1 MKSVVAWVK
10 TSKWVLYLVAAG
22 ILLVLGAVL
31 YSLFHSPQDRDPS
44 KPSRLPEVPKPLL
57 EKVEKAEEEALVAKV
72 EARVKSDT
80 DRTKLAEAQA
90 IADGKARRAALAAVL
105 RSL

>member
-22 ILLVLGAVL
+22 ILMILGMVL
-31 YSLFHSPQDRDPS
+31 YSLFHSPQDNTPGS
-44 KPSRLPEVPKPLL
+44 SRLPEVPKPLL
-57 EKVEKAEEEALVAKV
+57 EKVEKAEEAALIAKV
-72 EARVKSDT
+72 EAKVKSDT